1 MFTKFGG
8 NPMSLTRTP
17 QPRQWLRL
25 AACSLTLAAFPL
37 GWSLLPARPG
47 QASAPIQSI
56 HSDFS
61 TPQASGQLALTS
73 PQIAHLQ
80 SLLPELET
88 AVMLAAQLD
97 GDRLVL
103 SLSTQDGAPQR
114 YTIPVSETE
123 LRQTILDFRQALT
136 SPTSN
141 PQPAAQ
147 QLYQWLIEPI
157 QAELAA
163 AGAKTILYVP
173 DGILHYVPLAALHT
187 GDQWLAE
194 RYAVNTFTA
203 AAMDVASRPDRQPP
217 QILAAAHTAG
227 GFEITTG
234 EGQQLQLQG
243 FPFAR
248 DEVEAIAARFPNTTV
263 LLDEAFSPE
272 ALLPELSNHTV
283 VHLAANTWVFPDR
296 PDESFLL
303 FGNGVRRS
311 FSDLQQWP
319 LDRVDLLV
327 LSACETGVRDT
338 LDEGQAVITFSN
350 LMHDAG
356 AAAVVAPLWQVDD
369 FGTRVLMAAFYEAMA
384 EGAAYAAALNQ
395 AQRSLI
401 ATQSSPATRQ
411 LKGSISV
418 EEGGATT
425 SPGNRQRDL
434 SHPYYWAPFVLT
446 GQGF

>member
-1 MFTKFGG
+1 MH
-8 NPMSLTRTP
+8 LTRTP

-37 GWSLLPARPG
+37 GWSLLPALSS
-47 QASAPIQSI
+47 QAIAAAQNIQSNSNI
-56 HSDFS
+56 SEAPA
-61 TPQASGQLALTS
+61 TTTTQMAR
-73 PQIAHLQ
+73 LQ

-88 AVMLAAQLD
+88 AVILAPQVY
-97 GDRLVL
+97 GDRLEL
-103 SLSTQDGAPQR
+103 SLTTKDGAPQR
-114 YTIPVSETE
+114 YTIPVGETE
-123 LRQTILDFRQALT
+123 LQQAVLDFRQALT
-136 SPTSN
+136 DSSSD

-157 QAELAA
+157 QAELEAV
-163 AGAKTILYVP
+163 GAETILYVP

-203 AAMDVASRPDRQPP
+203 AAMDVASRSNRQPP
-217 QILAAAHTAG
+217 RILAAAHTAG
-227 GFEITTG
+227 QFEIAIG
-234 EGQQLQLQG
+234 EGEPLQLQG

-248 DEVEAIAARFPNTTV
+248 DEVEAIAARFANTTM

-272 ALLPELSNHTV
+272 TLLPELGNHTV

-303 FGNGVRRS
+303 FGNGDRRS

-319 LDRVDLLV
+319 LDQVDLLV
-327 LSACETGVRDT
+327 LSACETGIRDT
-338 LDEGQAVITFSN
+338 LDDGQAVITFSN
-350 LMHDAG
+350 LMHNAG

-369 FGTRVLMAAFYEAMA
+369 FGTKVLMEAFYEAIA
-384 EGAAYAAALNQ
+384 EGAPYAEALTS

-411 LKGSISV
+411 LKASIFLEDGS
-418 EEGGATT
+418 EATP
-425 SPGNRQRDL
+425 SPRPQGL

-446 GQGF
+446 GAGL

>member
-1 MFTKFGG
+1 
-8 NPMSLTRTP
+8 MSLTRTP
-17 QPRQWLRL
+17 QPRKWLRL

-37 GWSLLPARPG
+37 GWSLLPTLPS
-47 QASAPIQSI
+47 QAIAPVKGI

-61 TPQASGQLALTS
+61 TPEASEPLALTS
-73 PQIAHLQ
+73 PQMARLQ

-88 AVMLAAQLD
+88 AVILAPQVY
-97 GDRLVL
+97 GDRLEL
-103 SLSTQDGAPQR
+103 SLTTNDGAPQR
-114 YTIPVSETE
+114 YTIPVGEAE
-123 LRQTILDFRQALT
+123 LRQPILDFRQALT
-136 SPTSN
+136 NPRTD

-163 AGAKTILYVP
+163 VGAETILYVP

-194 RYAVNTFTA
+194 RYAVNTFTD
-203 AAMDVASRPDRQPP
+203 AAMDVASRSDRQPP
-217 QILAAAHTAG
+217 RILAAAHTAG
-227 GFEITTG
+227 QFEIALG
-234 EGQQLQLQG
+234 DERPLQLQG
-243 FPFAR
+243 FPFAK

-272 ALLPELSNHTV
+272 ALLPELENHTV

-296 PDESFLL
+296 PEESFLL
-303 FGNGVRRS
+303 FGNGDRRS
-311 FSDLQQWP
+311 FRDLQQW
-319 LDRVDLLV
+319 LLEQVDLLV

-338 LDEGQAVITFSN
+338 LDDGQAVITFSN

-369 FGTRVLMAAFYEAMA
+369 FGTKVLMEAFYAA
-384 EGAAYAAALNQ
+384 ITEGTSYAAALNQ

-401 ATQSSPATRQ
+401 ATQASPATRQ
-411 LKGSISV
+411 LKATISV
-418 EEGGATT
+418 EEGGETAPST
-425 SPGNRQRDL
+425 RQGDL

-446 GQGF
+446 GSGF

>member
-1 MFTKFGG
+1 
-8 NPMSLTRTP
+8 MSLTRTP

-37 GWSLLPARPG
+37 GWSLLPTLPS
-47 QASAPIQSI
+47 QAIAPAENILSN
-56 HSDFS
+56 SS
-61 TPQASGQLALTS
+61 LSETPATT
-73 PQIAHLQ
+73 QIARLQ

-88 AVMLAAQLD
+88 ALILAPQVY
-97 GDRLVL
+97 GDRIEL
-103 SLSTQDGAPQR
+103 SLTTKDGVPQR
-114 YTIPVSETE
+114 YTIPVGETE

-136 SPTSN
+136 DPFSD
-141 PQPAAQ
+141 PQPTAQ

-163 AGAKTILYVP
+163 AGAETILYVP
-173 DGILHYVPLAALHT
+173 DGILHYVPLTALHT

-217 QILAAAHTAG
+217 RILAAAHTAG
-227 GFEITTG
+227 QFEIAAG
-234 EGQQLQLQG
+234 EGQPLQLQG

-248 DEVEAIAARFPNTTV
+248 DEVEAIADRFTNTTV

-272 ALLPELSNHTV
+272 ALLPELGNHTV

-303 FGNGVRRS
+303 FGNGDRRS

-319 LDRVDLLV
+319 LDQVDLLV

-338 LDEGQAVITFSN
+338 LDDGQAVITFSN
-350 LMHDAG
+350 LMHNAG

-369 FGTRVLMAAFYEAMA
+369 FGTKVLMEAFYEAIA
-384 EGAAYAAALNQ
+384 EGTPYATALNS

-401 ATQSSPATRQ
+401 ATQASPATRQ
-411 LKGSISV
+411 LKGSIDV
-418 EEGGATT
+418 RAVDGEEIFPAGTR
-425 SPGNRQRDL
+425 PRDL

-446 GQGF
+446 GSGF